1 MYRKILVPMDGSER
15 ANYALDQALKLR
27 EAFGGELHIITAYS
41 FGSALFVDPSDDS
54 LPVDLRK
61 LKEHQKRH
69 VEEYLRRQIQRIDPE
84 RLLQNELFTSAIAA
98 DPKEAI
104 VNYAYT
110 HEVDLIVLNS
120 RGESGWTQW
129 LIGSIAEQILR
140 TSPCPVLVVHDT
152 LEVKDN

>member
-1 MYRKILVPMDGSER
+1 M
-15 ANYALDQALKLR
+15 
-27 EAFGGELHIITAYS
+27 
-41 FGSALFVDPSDDS
+41 
-54 LPVDLRK
+54 
-61 LKEHQKRH
+61 
-69 VEEYLRRQIQRIDPE
+69 
-84 RLLQNELFTSAIAA
+84 QNELFTSAIAA